1 MSSPTTRLS
10 ELPAGSSAQ
19 IDNLDRGVASMTR
32 LREMG
37 LVPGTRVKVVRRA
50 PLGEPLEICV
60 RGSTLAMRNADAA
73 HVSIT
78 SILP

>member
-19 IDNLDRGVASMTR
+19 IDNLERGF
-32 LREMG
+32 REMG

-50 PLGEPLEICV
+50 PLGEPVEICV